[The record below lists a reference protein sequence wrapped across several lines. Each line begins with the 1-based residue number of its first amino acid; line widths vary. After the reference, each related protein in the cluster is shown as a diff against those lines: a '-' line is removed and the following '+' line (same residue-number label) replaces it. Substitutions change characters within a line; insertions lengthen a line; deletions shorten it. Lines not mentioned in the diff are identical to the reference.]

1 VWEEFSH
8 QIETLLHEL
17 SVLSMT
23 TGRGLEPGT
32 ALDLSNYMFHL
43 VIAFFLTLIFF
54 MVASRKVSLVP
65 KGISNVAEA
74 LVEFVRDLCTDTIGP
89 EGKKYFPFIGTLFF
103 FILFNNLWGL
113 IPGMKPGTGTISV
126 TFAWAMLVFFF
137 FWFEGIRKNG
147 VMGYLGSMA
156 PSGAPPGI
164 KQFVWLL
171 EMLSN
176 FMRPI
181 TLAVRLMANMYAGH
195 LVLGVFAAF
204 AAIFGAQA
212 IEMAHGALSSATSA
226 LGFIL
231 VLALLV
237 ALYGFELFVAFIQAY
252 VFAILTANY
261 IALSIH
267 TDH

>member
-1 VWEEFSH
+1 MWEEFSERIAH
-8 QIETLLHEL
+8 LLHEL
-17 SVLSMT
+17 SVLSMRT
-23 TGRGLEPGT
+23 AHELDAGT
-32 ALDLSNYMFHL
+32 LFDFSNYLFHL

-54 MVASRKVSLVP
+54 AIAAKKVALVP
-65 KGISNVAEA
+65 RGISNVAEA
-74 LVEFVRDLCTDTIGP
+74 LVEFIRDMCVDTIGP

-126 TFAWAMLVFFF
+126 TFAWAMIVFVH
-137 FWFEGIRKNG
+137 FWIEGIRKNG
-147 VMGYLGSMA
+147 ILGYLGSMA
-156 PSGAPPGI
+156 PSGAPVGI

-171 EMLSN
+171 ELISN
-176 FMRPI
+176 FVRPV

-212 IEMAHGALSSATSA
+212 IEMAHGALSSVGSGI
-226 LGFIL
+226 GFLL
-231 VLALLV
+231 VLALLI

-261 IALSIH
+261 INLSIH
-267 TDH
+267 ADH